1 MTPVTLPAYAK
12 VNLHLDVLGKFPD
25 GYHQLLTLFERIDLA
40 DELAVDRVEG
50 PGIDMECDDPV
61 LPCDSSNLV
70 VRAAEEY
77 RKISGWEQGLRV
89 RLKKRIPVGG
99 GLGGGSSNAAAM
111 LAAMQQLSGNRLTE
125 PQLMA
130 CARKLGAD
138 VAFFAAGA
146 SWAVGRARG
155 DEIEPVPCEARFRHL
170 LVTPDFPIP
179 TKEVYQAFRL
189 SAPAREID
197 PLLAALKR
205 GELSSVQSLLYN
217 ALEPAVENLYPAIR
231 QVKAGMEAAGL
242 EKPRVSGSGSTVF
255 ALCDSKDQAD
265 SAAEILK
272 KKQPNWRIFTAQTI

>member
-1 MTPVTLPAYAK
+1 MNSFTLPAYAK

-25 GYHQLLTLFERIDLA
+25 GFHQLLTLFERIDLS
-40 DELAVDRVEG
+40 DELTVDASAG
-50 PGIDMECDDPV
+50 PGIEMECDDRK

-77 RKISGWEQGLRV
+77 RRISGWEQGLRV

-99 GLGGGSSNAAAM
+99 GLGGGSSNASAM

-125 PQLMA
+125 SQLMA

-138 VAFFAAGA
+138 VAFFAART
-146 SWAVGRARG
+146 SWAVGRVRG
-155 DEIEPVPCEARFRHL
+155 DEIEPIPLETRFRHL

-189 SAPAREID
+189 NAPAREIN

-205 GELSSVQSLLYN
+205 GKLSSVRDLLYN
-217 ALEPAVENLYPAIR
+217 ALEPAVESLYPAIR
-231 QVKAGMEAAGL
+231 NVKSEMETAGL
-242 EKPRVSGSGSTVF
+242 EKPMVSGSGSAVF

-265 SAAEILK
+265 SAAEILRK
-272 KKQPNWRIFTAQTI
+272 NHPAWRVFTAMTA